1 MLGHR
6 ATDAEITVGG
16 DRLHLIVGGTDIDG
30 VGNVA
35 DQTADPDIIARWG
48 RIAVATEPTGDLQHP
63 ALAIADHAEQR
74 RPADPAT
81 TGAATVESTRT
92 ARTRR
97 PTFWLDHFLG
107 LETADGLAG
116 PALQPRNRH
125 GSRKLAD
132 LVRPDLETDQ
142 RVGAEGMGDRHVRRI
157 APLSNQHAA
166 DSRHVV
172 ARVECVPPPAK
183 IGLEPAG
190 EPSWPSA
197 ARKPARADDR
207 RVGERIWSCERPH

>member
-97 PTFWLDHFLG
+97 PTFWLDHSLA
-107 LETADGLAG
+107 LATSDDLAG
-116 PALQPRNRH
+116 PALQPRTRP
-125 GSRKLAD
+125 GSHSLAD
-132 LVRPDLETDQ
+132 PVLPDLETDPPP
-142 RVGAEGMGDRHVRRI
+142 RAAGM
-157 APLSNQHAA
+157 S
-166 DSRHVV
+166 DSR
-172 ARVECVPPPAK
+172 
-183 IGLEPAG
+183 
-190 EPSWPSA
+190 
-197 ARKPARADDR
+197 
-207 RVGERIWSCERPH
+207 